1 MIDQQNTM
9 KKLLKIT
16 GFAILGLVGF
26 VALYVLAGLGLG
38 RIGVA
43 EEANAKDDLSIYILT
58 NGVHTDIV
66 MPIKTP
72 QIDWSQQLKFENTKG
87 KRTDYNFLAIGWGDK
102 GFYLDTPTWAELKF
116 STAFK
121 AATGLSTAAIH
132 ATYYRQMQEGP
143 DCVKIDI
150 SKEQYQRLIDFI
162 QKDFIRQ
169 KNGDVTHIKTDA
181 IYTDSDAFYDATG
194 SYSFFNTCNSWS
206 NSALKAAGQKA
217 SFWTPFDKGIFHQ
230 YQKTATAQGS
240 MLGL

>member
-1 MIDQQNTM
+1 M
-9 KKLLKIT
+9 KKLLKII
-16 GFAILGLVGF
+16 GFSILGLVGF
-26 VALYVLAGLGLG
+26 VVLYVLAGLGLG
-38 RIGVA
+38 SIGVA

-58 NGVHTDIV
+58 NGVHTDLV

-72 QIDWSQQLKFENTKG
+72 QIDWSQQLKFENTKS
-87 KRTDYNFLAIGWGDK
+87 KRTDYHFIAIGWGDK

-132 ATYYRQMQEGP
+132 ATYYREMKEGP

-150 SKEQYQRLIDFI
+150 SNNQYQRLVDFI

-169 KNGDVTHIKTDA
+169 KNGDVTHIQTDA

-194 SYSFFNTCNSWS
+194 SYSFFHTCNSWT
-206 NSALKAAGQKA
+206 NRALKAAGQKA
-217 SFWTPFDKGIFHQ
+217 SFWTPFDKGIFYQ
-230 YQKTATAQGS
+230 YQKS
-240 MLGL
+240 

>member
-1 MIDQQNTM
+1 M
-9 KKLLKIT
+9 KKLLKII
-16 GFAILGLVGF
+16 GFSILGLVGF

-58 NGVHTDIV
+58 NGVHTDLV

-87 KRTDYNFLAIGWGDK
+87 KQTDYNFIAIGWGDK

-143 DCVKIDI
+143 ACVKIGI
-150 SKEQYQRLIDFI
+150 SNNQYQRLVDFI
-162 QKDFIRQ
+162 QKDFIKQ
-169 KNGDVTHIKTDA
+169 ENGDVTHIQTDA

-194 SYSFFNTCNSWS
+194 SYSFFHTCNSWT
-206 NSALKAAGQKA
+206 NRALKAAGQKA

-230 YQKTATAQGS
+230 YQQQ
-240 MLGL
+240 

>member
-1 MIDQQNTM
+1 M
-9 KKLLKIT
+9 KKLLKII
-16 GFAILGLVGF
+16 GFSVLGFIGF

-43 EEANAKDDLSIYILT
+43 EETNAKDDLSIYILT
-58 NGVHTDIV
+58 NGVHTDLV
-66 MPIKTP
+66 LPIKTP

-87 KRTDYNFLAIGWGDK
+87 KRTDYNFIAIGWGDK

-132 ATYYRQMQEGP
+132 ATYYRQMTEGP
-143 DCVKIDI
+143 DCIKIDI
-150 SKEQYQRLIDFI
+150 SNNQYQRLVDFI

-169 KNGDVTHIKTDA
+169 KNGAVIHIKTDA
-181 IYTDSDAFYDATG
+181 VYYDSDAFYDATG
-194 SYSFFNTCNSWS
+194 SYSFLHTCNSWT

-217 SFWTPFDKGIFHQ
+217 SIWTPFDKGIFHQ
-230 YQKTATAQGS
+230 YQQTAVARGS
-240 MLGL
+240 VLGVW